1 MYRRASVI
9 NPKLT
14 DWKDWRRWIFEASAG
29 TQIWISYDQ
38 TGRITNLYIKVLF
51 VNWIWIITMVLVGEV
66 ECLQVCVYF
75 MYR

>member
-14 DWKDWRRWIFEASAG
+14 DWKDWRRWILEASTG

-38 TGRITNLYIKVLF
+38 TGRITNLCIKVLF
-51 VNWIWIITMVLVGEV
+51 FNLIWILTTVSLDEI
-66 ECLQVCVYF
+66 ECLQICFCF